1 MTHRVLIVDD
11 HRLFAETIRA
21 TLVDLGRHVVEI
33 ATRGDE
39 AIEAVERDRPEVI
52 LLDLGLPDRS
62 GFEVGVEILERWPD
76 VRILVVTAMSDR
88 RSASVA
94 LRNGFHGYLT
104 KDAPVARFARAV
116 ESILDGQVVM
126 PQGLTDLGY
135 GPKGD
140 DDHDAVRL
148 RADQLTRR
156 ELDVLALMV
165 AGVDGRGIAEE
176 LCISS
181 NTVRT
186 HAQSI
191 LTKLQVHSRLEAAT
205 FAVRHGIVAP
215 PGMSTRSA

>member
-21 TLVDLGRHVVEI
+21 TLVELGHDVVEI
-33 ATRGDE
+33 ATRGEE
-39 AIEAVERDRPEVI
+39 AIGAMERHHPEVV
-52 LLDLGLPDRS
+52 LLDLGLPDRP
-62 GFEVGVEILERWPD
+62 GFDVGAEILERWPE

-88 RSASVA
+88 RSASEA
-94 LRNGFHGYLT
+94 IRNGFHGYLT

-116 ESILDGQVVM
+116 ESVVDGQVVM
-126 PQGLTDLGY
+126 PQGLTDFGV
-135 GPKGD
+135 GGKGD
-140 DDHDAVRL
+140 DVDAVRL

-156 ELDVLALMV
+156 ELDVLELMV
-165 AGVDGRGIAEE
+165 AGVDGHGIAKQ
-176 LCISS
+176 LGISS

-215 PGMSTRSA
+215 PGMTTRSA